1 MFLSPLDTR
10 YKKSTEVLTLY
21 LSDKAVTYYR
31 HHIEINYLKSLVKTL
46 HNEDIN
52 FSYNCDYDK
61 IKEIEK
67 TTNHDIKAIEYYI
80 KDNLDKY
87 KNLVH
92 FGLTSQDINS
102 LTNSLILRETVKNI
116 FVPNIENIVDDLK
129 IKIEEWHNIPMLA
142 RTHGQPATPTTIS
155 KELKVFKTRLENQI
169 IKLKEYKWTTKFGGA
184 TGNLNAHKLCYPE
197 INWYEW
203 MDNFIFTNY
212 KIKRNQYT
220 TQVDHYDNITELF
233 DIIKRINLILLDL
246 NTDVWLYI
254 SIDYFKLNIN
264 KDEVGS
270 STMPHKVNP
279 INFENSEG
287 NIHMA
292 NGILNTFI
300 SKLPVS
306 RYQRDLSDSTIC
318 RNFGVAF
325 GHCLLAYKNT
335 LKGLR
340 KITINSSRIA
350 YDLNKNWAILTEAV
364 QYMMKKEGIDDAYE
378 QMKEIVRT
386 DKKFKKEDYINLIEN
401 LEGISDDSR
410 EILLNL
416 TPFNY
421 L

>member
-1 MFLSPLDTR
+1 
-10 YKKSTEVLTLY
+10 
-21 LSDKAVTYYR
+21 
-31 HHIEINYLKSLVKTL
+31 
-46 HNEDIN
+46 
-52 FSYNCDYDK
+52 
-61 IKEIEK
+61 
-67 TTNHDIKAIEYYI
+67 
-80 KDNLDKY
+80 
-87 KNLVH
+87 
-92 FGLTSQDINS
+92 
-102 LTNSLILRETVKNI
+102 
-116 FVPNIENIVDDLK
+116 
-129 IKIEEWHNIPMLA
+129 
-142 RTHGQPATPTTIS
+142 
-155 KELKVFKTRLENQI
+155 
-169 IKLKEYKWTTKFGGA
+169 
-184 TGNLNAHKLCYPE
+184 
-197 INWYEW
+197 

-246 NTDVWLYI
+246 NTDIWLYI
-254 SIDYFKLNIN
+254 SIDYFKLKIIE
-264 KDEVGS
+264 DEVGS

-300 SKLPVS
+300 NKLPVS

-340 KITINSSRIA
+340 KITINNSRIA
-350 YDLNKNWAILTEAV
+350 YDLNRNWAILTEAV

-401 LEGISDDSR
+401 LEGISDESR